1 MSTELPN
8 TRTVITTLLGTVIG
22 VLLTLSIVSHN
33 KQSMQAPSILEL
45 ETMETS
51 TNIISARDPHAMYT
65 RQIRKDQEAMG
76 RKDEQDRH
84 EEQEVEEE
92 EYEEYFEDID
102 EEVDDPYIEPKH
114 LLWCTE
120 KKPRVGVFLPYI
132 LQAIEDASPKQ
143 GAPGVYNHGAAFHNI
158 VLFSGQ
164 VCALCVCVCVSLSL
178 CVPMSMSPSP
188 SLVN

>member
-33 KQSMQAPSILEL
+33 KQSMQAPSISEL
-45 ETMETS
+45 ETMEAS
-51 TNIISARDPHAMYT
+51 TDIPARDPHAMYI

-76 RKDEQDRH
+76 RKDGQDRH

-120 KKPRVGVFLPYI
+120 KNPRVSVFLPYI

-164 VCALCVCVCVSLSL
+164 VCALCVCLCLSVCL
-178 CVPMSMSPSP
+178 CLCLLLPH
-188 SLVN
+188 L